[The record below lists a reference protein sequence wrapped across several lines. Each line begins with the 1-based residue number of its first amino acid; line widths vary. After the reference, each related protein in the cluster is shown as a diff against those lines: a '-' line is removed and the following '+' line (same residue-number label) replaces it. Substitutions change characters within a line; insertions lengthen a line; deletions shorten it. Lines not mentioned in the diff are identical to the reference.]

1 VVRSAIGW
9 FSYKKK
15 GSSKKASRHRGIEAS
30 RHRAEERQREE
41 EEEEEKSYPQITQ
54 IRADYL
60 RGERQRVRGRVRGR
74 GRGRGRRRGRG
85 RKELSTDY
93 AD

>member
-1 VVRSAIGW
+1 MRGWCGVLLVGFLIRRRDRVR
-9 FSYKKK
+9 
-15 GSSKKASRHRGIEAS
+15 RHRGIEVP

-41 EEEEEKSYPQITQ
+41 KEEEEKSFPQITQ

-60 RGERQRVRGRVRGR
+60 RGERQRVRVRG
-74 GRGRGRRRGRG
+74 RGRG

-93 AD
+93 ADWSRLFKRIF